1 MYYVILIKKEIIL
14 IKKINIK
21 YLLYLTYILLLLP
34 SFCFIIGSQFIPVY
48 IPAILCIFFILLIL
62 YNKRLIRNFL
72 YFYKRTPFKGLV
84 LFFLW
89 SIITI
94 IFSIVKGK
102 FFIGGFITS
111 TLGGLIC
118 SVMLPF
124 WLTLFVIPKYINIK
138 TFTKFLYFFFWFV
151 FLLGI
156 LDFIIFYFNIPI
168 LKETITIF
176 SNKRLLVYDVT
187 DITRV
192 FVGNFPR
199 ARSIF
204 DEPSYLGYFIF
215 VVSPIVY
222 EWTLNEFKIFKNKYL
237 NLLIKKTIIPFMWLS
252 LILTQ
257 SPIFLI
263 FNIIFSSFYFLVIRK
278 GYKELVKHF
287 LPISISLIFLST
299 IIISFISK
307 IDFSTTYLN
316 RIILVIQN
324 IKSFEDFIMVEPS
337 LGTRIII
344 MINALQMGL
353 NNILF
358 GVGYGNMPYLMANQ
372 LSLSTLPLTGELQ
385 NFIFSGRTNPPSTIF
400 IKIFSETG
408 ILGVSIFY
416 YFLYNI
422 YQKLDI
428 KRNYLDNIHI
438 NNGLLLF
445 IITYFLSSFYS
456 SNLNQPYIFIIIG
469 FIITIIY
476 KIK

>member
-1 MYYVILIKKEIIL
+1 MVVNIRFLIFITL
-14 IKKINIK
+14 
-21 YLLYLTYILLLLP
+21 ILLFLP

-48 IPAILCIFFILLIL
+48 IPAILCMFFILAIFYHKQLIS
-62 YNKRLIRNFL
+62 NAL
-72 YFYKRTPFKGLV
+72 YFYKKTPFKYLV
-84 LFFLW
+84 VFFIW

-102 FFIGGFITS
+102 FFLGGFITS

-118 SVMLPF
+118 SVMIPCLF
-124 WLTLFVIPKYINIK
+124 TLFVIPKYINIK
-138 TFTKFLYFFFWFV
+138 TFIKFLYFFSWFV

-156 LDFIIFYFNIPI
+156 LDFIIFYFNIPV
-168 LKETITIF
+168 LKEVITIF
-176 SNKRLLVYDVT
+176 SNKRLLIYDVT
-187 DITRV
+187 EITRV
-192 FVGNFPR
+192 FVGNLPR

-222 EWTLNEFKIFKNKYL
+222 EWTLNKFKIFKNNYL
-237 NLLIKKTIIPFMWLS
+237 NLLIKRTIIPFMWIS
-252 LILTQ
+252 LVLTQ

-263 FNIIFSSFYFLVIRK
+263 FNIAFSSFYFLIIKK
-278 GYKELVKHF
+278 GYKRIFKHF
-287 LPISISLIFLST
+287 LPISISLILIST
-299 IIISFISK
+299 TAIYFISK

-316 RIILVIQN
+316 RIILVVQN

-344 MINALQMGL
+344 MINAIQMGL

-358 GVGYGNMPYLMANQ
+358 GVGYGNMSYLIANQ
-372 LSLSTLPLTGELQ
+372 LSQSTLPLTEELQ
-385 NFIFSGRTNPPSTIF
+385 RFVFFDKTNPASTLF

-408 ILGVSIFY
+408 IIGFGIFY
-416 YFLYNI
+416 YFLYRI
-422 YQKLDI
+422 YQRLNI
-428 KRNYLDNIHI
+428 KRNYLDNPSI

-445 IITYFLSSFYS
+445 IITYFCSSFYD

-469 FIITIIY
+469 IILI
-476 KIK
+476 KISQNR

>member
-1 MYYVILIKKEIIL
+1 MVVNIRFLIFITL
-14 IKKINIK
+14 
-21 YLLYLTYILLLLP
+21 ILLFLP

-48 IPAILCIFFILLIL
+48 IPAILCMFFILAIFYHKQLIS
-62 YNKRLIRNFL
+62 NAL
-72 YFYKRTPFKGLV
+72 YFYKKTPFKYLV
-84 LFFLW
+84 VFFIW

-102 FFIGGFITS
+102 FFLGGFITS

-118 SVMLPF
+118 SVMIPCLF
-124 WLTLFVIPKYINIK
+124 TLFVIPKYINIK
-138 TFTKFLYFFFWFV
+138 TFIKFLYFFSWFV

-156 LDFIIFYFNIPI
+156 LDFIIFYFNIPV
-168 LKETITIF
+168 LKEVITIF
-176 SNKRLLVYDVT
+176 SNKRLLIYDVT
-187 DITRV
+187 EITRV
-192 FVGNFPR
+192 FVGSLPR

-222 EWTLNEFKIFKNKYL
+222 EWTLNKFKIFKNNYL
-237 NLLIKKTIIPFMWLS
+237 NLLIKRTIIPFMWIS

-263 FNIIFSSFYFLVIRK
+263 FNIAFSSFYFLIIRK
-278 GYKELVKHF
+278 GYKRIVKHF
-287 LPISISLIFLST
+287 LPISISLILIST
-299 IIISFISK
+299 TAIYFINK

-316 RIILVIQN
+316 RIILVVQN

-344 MINALQMGL
+344 MINAIQMGL

-358 GVGYGNMPYLMANQ
+358 GVGYGNMSYLIANQ
-372 LSLSTLPLTGELQ
+372 LSQSTLPLTEELQ
-385 NFIFSGRTNPPSTIF
+385 RFVFFDKTNPASTLF

-408 ILGVSIFY
+408 IIGVSIFY
-416 YFLYNI
+416 YFLYRI
-422 YQKLDI
+422 YQRLNI
-428 KRNYLDNIHI
+428 KRNYLDNPSI

-445 IITYFLSSFYS
+445 IITYFCSSFYD

-469 FIITIIY
+469 IILI
-476 KIK
+476 KISQNR

>member
-1 MYYVILIKKEIIL
+1 MINLKNLIFTIL
-14 IKKINIK
+14 
-21 YLLYLTYILLLLP
+21 ILLLLP

-48 IPAILCIFFILLIL
+48 IPAILCIFFILAIF
-62 YNKRLIRNFL
+62 YNKQLVSNSL
-72 YFYKRTPFKGLV
+72 YFYKKTPFKYLV
-84 LFFLW
+84 IFFIW

-94 IFSIVKGK
+94 IFSIVRGK
-102 FFIGGFITS
+102 FFLGGFITS

-118 SVMLPF
+118 SVMLPCLF
-124 WLTLFVIPKYINIK
+124 TLFITPKYINTK
-138 TFTKFLYFFFWFV
+138 TFIKFLYFFFWFV

-156 LDFIIFYFNIPI
+156 LDFIIFYFDIPV
-168 LKETITIF
+168 LKEAITIF
-176 SNKRLLVYDVT
+176 SNKRLLIYDIT
-187 DITRV
+187 DVTRV
-192 FVGNFPR
+192 FVGSFPR

-222 EWTLNEFKIFKNKYL
+222 EWTLNKFKIFKNNYL
-237 NLLIKKTIIPFMWLS
+237 NLLIKRTIIPFMWIS
-252 LILTQ
+252 LVLTQ

-263 FNIIFSSFYFLVIRK
+263 FNIAFSSFYFLIIKK
-278 GYKELVKHF
+278 GYKKIVKHF
-287 LPISISLIFLST
+287 VPISIFLT
-299 IIISFISK
+299 FTVAIAISFISK

-316 RIILVIQN
+316 RIILVVQN

-337 LGTRIII
+337 LGTRIIV
-344 MINALQMGL
+344 MINAIQMGL

-358 GVGYGNMPYLMANQ
+358 GVGYGNMSYLMATQ

-385 NFIFSGRTNPPSTIF
+385 HFIFSGRTNPPSTIF

-422 YQKLDI
+422 YQKLNI
-428 KRNYLDNIHI
+428 KRNYLDNTSI
-438 NNGLLLF
+438 NNGLILF
-445 IITYFLSSFYS
+445 IITYFCSSFYD

-469 FIITIIY
+469 FIIAIIY
-476 KIK
+476 KNK

>member
-1 MYYVILIKKEIIL
+1 MINLKNLIFTIL
-14 IKKINIK
+14 
-21 YLLYLTYILLLLP
+21 ILLLLP

-48 IPAILCIFFILLIL
+48 IPAILCMFFILAIFYHKQLIS
-62 YNKRLIRNFL
+62 NAL
-72 YFYKRTPFKGLV
+72 YFYKKTPFKYLV
-84 LFFLW
+84 IFFIW

-102 FFIGGFITS
+102 FFLGGFITS

-118 SVMLPF
+118 SVMLPCLF
-124 WLTLFVIPKYINIK
+124 TLFITPKYINTK
-138 TFTKFLYFFFWFV
+138 TFIKFLYFFFWFV

-156 LDFIIFYFNIPI
+156 LDFIIFYFNIPF
-168 LKETITIF
+168 LKEAITIF
-176 SNKRLLVYDVT
+176 SNKRLLMYDVT
-187 DITRV
+187 EITRV
-192 FVGNFPR
+192 FVGSLPR

-222 EWTLNEFKIFKNKYL
+222 ELTLNKFWIFKNNYL
-237 NLLIKKTIIPFMWLS
+237 NLLIKRTIIPFMWIS

-263 FNIIFSSFYFLVIRK
+263 FNIAFSSFYFLIIRK
-278 GYKELVKHF
+278 GYKRIVKHF
-287 LPISISLIFLST
+287 LPISISLILIST
-299 IIISFISK
+299 TAIYFISK

-316 RIILVIQN
+316 RIILVVQN

-344 MINALQMGL
+344 MINAIQMGL

-358 GVGYGNMPYLMANQ
+358 GVGYGNMSYLIANQ
-372 LSLSTLPLTGELQ
+372 LSQSTLPLTEELQ
-385 NFIFSGRTNPPSTIF
+385 RFVFFDKTNPASTLF

-408 ILGVSIFY
+408 IIGFGIFY
-416 YFLYNI
+416 YFLYRI
-422 YQKLDI
+422 YQRLNI
-428 KRNYLDNIHI
+428 KNQLYSSPID
-438 NNGLLLF
+438 NGLLLF
-445 IITYFLSSFYS
+445 IMTYFCSSFYD

-469 FIITIIY
+469 IILI
-476 KIK
+476 KISQNR

>member
-1 MYYVILIKKEIIL
+1 MINLKNLIFTIL
-14 IKKINIK
+14 
-21 YLLYLTYILLLLP
+21 ILLLLP

-48 IPAILCIFFILLIL
+48 IPAILCIFFILAIF
-62 YNKRLIRNFL
+62 YNKQLVSNSL
-72 YFYKRTPFKGLV
+72 YFYKKTPFKYLV
-84 LFFLW
+84 IFFIW

-94 IFSIVKGK
+94 IFSILKGK
-102 FFIGGFITS
+102 FFIGGFITG

-118 SVMLPF
+118 SVMLPCM
-124 WLTLFVIPKYINIK
+124 LTLFIVPKYIKLNTLI
-138 TFTKFLYFFFWFV
+138 KFLYFFFWFV

-156 LDFIIFYFNIPI
+156 LDFIIFYFNIPF
-168 LKETITIF
+168 LKEAITIF
-176 SNKRLLVYDVT
+176 SNKRLLMYDVT

-192 FVGNFPR
+192 LAGNLPR

-215 VVSPIVY
+215 VASPIVY
-222 EWTLNEFKIFKNKYL
+222 ELTLNKFRIFKNNYL
-237 NLLIKKTIIPFMWLS
+237 NLLIKRTIIPFMWIS

-263 FNIIFSSFYFLVIRK
+263 FNIAFSSFYFLIIRK
-278 GYKELVKHF
+278 GYKRIVKHF
-287 LPISISLIFLST
+287 LPISISLILIST
-299 IIISFISK
+299 TAIYFINK

-316 RIILVIQN
+316 RIILVVQN

-344 MINALQMGL
+344 MINAIQMGL

-358 GVGYGNMPYLMANQ
+358 GVGYGNMSYLIANQ
-372 LSLSTLPLTGELQ
+372 LSQSTLPLTEELQ
-385 NFIFSGRTNPPSTIF
+385 RFVFFDKTNPASTLF

-408 ILGVSIFY
+408 IIGVSIFY
-416 YFLYNI
+416 YFLYRI
-422 YQKLDI
+422 YQRLNI
-428 KRNYLDNIHI
+428 KRNYLDNPSI

-445 IITYFLSSFYS
+445 IITYFCSSFYD

-469 FIITIIY
+469 IILI
-476 KIK
+476 KISQNR

>member
-1 MYYVILIKKEIIL
+1 MVVNIRFLIFITL
-14 IKKINIK
+14 
-21 YLLYLTYILLLLP
+21 ILLFLP

-48 IPAILCIFFILLIL
+48 IPAILCMFFILAIFYHKQLIS
-62 YNKRLIRNFL
+62 NAL
-72 YFYKRTPFKGLV
+72 YFYKKTPFKYLV
-84 LFFLW
+84 VFFIW

-102 FFIGGFITS
+102 FFLGGFITS

-118 SVMLPF
+118 SVMIPCLF
-124 WLTLFVIPKYINIK
+124 TLFVIPKYINIK
-138 TFTKFLYFFFWFV
+138 TFIKFLYFFSWFV

-156 LDFIIFYFNIPI
+156 LDFIIFYFNIPV
-168 LKETITIF
+168 LKEVITIF
-176 SNKRLLVYDVT
+176 SNKRLLIYDVT
-187 DITRV
+187 EITRV
-192 FVGNFPR
+192 FVGSLPR

-222 EWTLNEFKIFKNKYL
+222 ELTLNKFWIFKNNYL
-237 NLLIKKTIIPFMWLS
+237 NLLIKRTIIPFMWIS

-263 FNIIFSSFYFLVIRK
+263 FNIAFSSFYFLIIRK
-278 GYKELVKHF
+278 GYKRIVKHF
-287 LPISISLIFLST
+287 LPISISLILIST
-299 IIISFISK
+299 TAIYFINK

-316 RIILVIQN
+316 RIILVVQN

-344 MINALQMGL
+344 MINAIQMGL

-358 GVGYGNMPYLMANQ
+358 GVGYGNMSYLIANQ
-372 LSLSTLPLTGELQ
+372 LSQSTLPLTEELQ
-385 NFIFSGRTNPPSTIF
+385 RFVFFDKTNPASTLF

-408 ILGVSIFY
+408 IIGFGIFY
-416 YFLYNI
+416 YFLYRI
-422 YQKLDI
+422 YQRLNI
-428 KRNYLDNIHI
+428 KNQLYSSPID
-438 NNGLLLF
+438 NGLLLF
-445 IITYFLSSFYS
+445 IMTYFCSSFYD

-469 FIITIIY
+469 IILI
-476 KIK
+476 KISQNR

>member
-1 MYYVILIKKEIIL
+1 MVVNIRFLIFITL
-14 IKKINIK
+14 
-21 YLLYLTYILLLLP
+21 ILLFLP

-48 IPAILCIFFILLIL
+48 IPAILCMFFILAIFYHKQLIS
-62 YNKRLIRNFL
+62 NAL
-72 YFYKRTPFKGLV
+72 YFYKKTPFKYLV
-84 LFFLW
+84 VFFIW

-102 FFIGGFITS
+102 FFLGGFITS

-118 SVMLPF
+118 SVMLPCLF
-124 WLTLFVIPKYINIK
+124 TLFVIPKYINIK
-138 TFTKFLYFFFWFV
+138 TFIKFLYFFSWFV

-156 LDFIIFYFNIPI
+156 LDFIIFYFNIPV
-168 LKETITIF
+168 LKEVITIF
-176 SNKRLLVYDVT
+176 SNKRLLIYDVT
-187 DITRV
+187 EITRV
-192 FVGNFPR
+192 FVGNLPR

-222 EWTLNEFKIFKNKYL
+222 EWTLNKFKIFKNNYL
-237 NLLIKKTIIPFMWLS
+237 NLLIKRTIIPFMWIS
-252 LILTQ
+252 LVLTQ

-263 FNIIFSSFYFLVIRK
+263 FNIAFSSFYFLIIKK
-278 GYKELVKHF
+278 GYKRIFKHF
-287 LPISISLIFLST
+287 LPISISLILIST
-299 IIISFISK
+299 TAIYFISK

-316 RIILVIQN
+316 RIILVVQN

-344 MINALQMGL
+344 MINAIQMGL

-358 GVGYGNMPYLMANQ
+358 GVGYGNMSYLIANQ
-372 LSLSTLPLTGELQ
+372 LSQSTLPLTEELQ
-385 NFIFSGRTNPPSTIF
+385 RFVFFDKTNPASTLF

-408 ILGVSIFY
+408 IIGFGIFY
-416 YFLYNI
+416 YFLYRI
-422 YQKLDI
+422 YQRLNI
-428 KRNYLDNIHI
+428 KRNYLDNPSI

-445 IITYFLSSFYS
+445 IITYFCSSFYD

-469 FIITIIY
+469 IILI
-476 KIK
+476 KISQNR